1 MAEVLLSPGISLREN
16 DTSQITSGPITAGLA
31 LVGPTVKGRVN
42 IPTLVTSYSD
52 FRSKFGD
59 VFESASTNYEFL
71 TSIAAQSYFSQ
82 GGETI
87 LVTRVTAGD
96 YTSATSS
103 IANTKPA
110 TAGTAAS
117 MSFSLL
123 VYDNNNA
130 IPNSEVTPNF
140 QTNFIYGSNWY
151 KFIAV
156 NTASGGSVPA
166 DDEDGLVYFYAWN
179 ADATGARVNLTTNL
193 ATKMNSV
200 LGVSGANLFSFTY
213 NIATNNI
220 TCLALEE
227 GSLYDGSYAALED
240 PAPYYDAN
248 YALVGY
254 VVPASGLLGITTGG
268 ANGNPGYAFTLET
281 ISEGVIMN
289 NNQGQLT
296 NGALIS
302 GSIDNV
308 RWQIVSPDSAS
319 GTFTLLI
326 RQGNDTTTNPNVLE
340 SFTNVS
346 LDPNASNYIERVVG
360 NFNQSVAY
368 DASVGQY
375 YVQTTGEYANASRY
389 VRVKEV
395 LTPTYNYFNNNGTPK
410 SQYFTYLPLAGSGSF
425 GGAAGND
432 LASVTNLYQNISTVT
447 QGLSASDYTIADD
460 ILSNPEEFNFQLVSA
475 PGITQQ
481 YQSSVVA
488 QYIAMCEE
496 RGDCFY
502 ITDLTGYG
510 ATVGTPGN
518 LANQLNTNYAA
529 AYWPWVQVLSGA
541 TGKLVWVPASTV
553 MPGVYAFNDR
563 VSAEWFAPAG
573 LNRGG
578 IGGAL
583 QAERKLSTNDRD
595 TLYQNKVNPIATFP
609 GVGLVAYGQKTLQTK
624 ASALDRVN
632 VRRLLINLKRY
643 VRTVAESLLFEQN
656 TLVTRNNFLSQVNP
670 YLESV
675 QQRQGL
681 YAYKVVMDDSNNT
694 AETIDRNQLIG
705 AIYIQ
710 PAKSIEFIYID
721 FNITPTGVTFGS

>member
-59 VFESASTNYEFL
+59 AFESASANYEFL
-71 TSIAAQSYFSQ
+71 TSIAAQSYFAQ

-87 LVTRVTAGD
+87 LVTRVTSGS
-96 YTSATSS
+96 YTSAVSS
-103 IANTKPA
+103 IGNTKPA
-110 TAGTAAS
+110 TPGATAAMT
-117 MSFSLL
+117 MSLNI
-123 VYDNNNA
+123 YANNDPITTGIN
-130 IPNSEVTPNF
+130 PNF
-140 QTNFIYGSNWY
+140 QTNFIFGNSWY

-156 NTASGGSVPA
+156 NTASGGTVPA
-166 DDEDGLVYFYAWN
+166 DDEDGLVYFYAWDGT
-179 ADATGARVNLTTNL
+179 AGRAILTQNL
-193 ATKMNSV
+193 ATKMNAI
-200 LGVSGANLFSFTY
+200 LGTAGAGLFSFTY
-213 NIATNNI
+213 NNLLNRII
-220 TCLALEE
+220 VSALN
-227 GSLYDGSYAALED
+227 DGASYNGAYAALED

-254 VVPASGLLGITTGG
+254 VIPASGVLGITTGG

-296 NGALIS
+296 NGSLIS

-360 NFNQSVAY
+360 NFKQSVAY
-368 DASVGQY
+368 DSSVGQY
-375 YVQTTGEYANASRY
+375 YIQNTGEYANASRY

-395 LTPTYNYFNNNGTPK
+395 LTPTFNYFNNNGTPK
-410 SQYFTYLPLAGSGSF
+410 SQYFTSLPVASSGSF
-425 GGAAGND
+425 GGATGND
-432 LASVTNLYQNISTVT
+432 LASVTNLYQNISIVT
-447 QGLSASDYTIADD
+447 QGLTGTNYTIADD
-460 ILSNPEEFNFQLVSA
+460 ILSNPEEFNFQLIAA

-481 YQSSVVA
+481 YQSAVVA
-488 QYIAMCEE
+488 QYIAMAEE

-721 FNITPTGVTFGS
+721 FNITPTGVTFGA

>member
-1 MAEVLLSPGISLREN
+1 MAEVLLSPGVSLREN

-42 IPTLVTSYSD
+42 IPTLVTTYSD
-52 FRSKFGD
+52 FQSKFGD
-59 VFESASTNYEFL
+59 FFESASANYEFL
-71 TSIAAQSYFSQ
+71 TSIAAYNYFQQ
-82 GGETI
+82 GGESI
-87 LVTRVTAGD
+87 LVTRVTSGS

-103 IANTKPA
+103 INNQAPA
-110 TAGTAAS
+110 TNGAYAS
-117 MSFSLL
+117 CSFTLNTYQDL
-123 VYDNNNA
+123 TA
-130 IPNSEVTPNF
+130 IPSSEVTPNF
-140 QTNFIYGSNWY
+140 QTNFIFGNSWY

-156 NTASGGSVPA
+156 NTSGSGIIPQ
-166 DDEDGLVYFYAWN
+166 DDDDGLVYFYAWN
-179 ADATGARVNLTTNL
+179 SGSDSRVILNQNLQ
-193 ATKMNSV
+193 TKMNTV
-200 LGVSGANLFSFTY
+200 LGSSGAGLFTVNY
-213 NIATNNI
+213 NSDNNTIAI
-220 TCLALEE
+220 TA
-227 GSLYDGSYAALED
+227 SLQGAAYNGAYVTLDD
-240 PAPYYDAN
+240 PVPYYDAN
-248 YALVGY
+248 YALIGY
-254 VVPASGLLGITTGG
+254 VDSGTGLLGTLANG

-289 NNQGQLT
+289 NNQGALLS
-296 NGALIS
+296 NGALVS
-302 GSIDNV
+302 GSMDNV
-308 RWQIVSPDSAS
+308 RWQVVSPDTAS

-326 RQGNDTTTNPNVLE
+326 RQGDDTTTNPNVLE

-346 LDPNASNYIERVVG
+346 LDPNQPNYIEAVVG
-360 NFNQSVAY
+360 NFKQNVAY
-368 DASVGQY
+368 DSSVGQY
-375 YVQTTGEYANASRY
+375 YIQNSGSYANASRY

-410 SQYFTYLPLAGSGSF
+410 SQYFNSIPTTGSGSF
-425 GGAAGND
+425 GGATGND
-432 LASVTNLYQNISTVT
+432 LSYVTNLYQNISTIT
-447 QGLSASDYTIADD
+447 QGLVAANYTIVDD
-460 ILSNPEEFNFQLVSA
+460 ILSNPDEYNFQLISA

-481 YQSSVVA
+481 YHSAVVA
-488 QYIAMCEE
+488 QYITLSEE

-510 ATVGTPGN
+510 ATIATPGV

-529 AYWPWVQVLSGA
+529 AYWPWVQVLSAA

-578 IGGAL
+578 VGGAL
-583 QAERKLSTNDRD
+583 QAERKLGTNDRD
-595 TLYQNKVNPIATFP
+595 TLYQNKVNPIASFP

-632 VRRLLINLKRY
+632 VRRLLINLKRF
-643 VRTVAESLLFEQN
+643 VRAVAESLLFEQN
-656 TLVTRNNFLSQVNP
+656 TLTTRNNFVSQVNP
-670 YLESV
+670 YMESV

-694 AETIDRNQLIG
+694 PDVIDRNQLVG

-710 PAKSIEFIYID
+710 PAKTVEFIYIT
-721 FNITPTGVTFGS
+721 FNITPTGVTFGA